1 MAQQIRVDDFV
12 GSSSESWSDAA
23 RNAVSQMAGM
33 ADSIQGVDVLSQ
45 SAEVENQEIIEYRT
59 TVRVAYT
66 PSSKASGTLMRPG
79 ASSEAPASL
88 PIVG

>member
-1 MAQQIRVDDFV
+1 MAQIRIDDFV

-23 RNAVSQMAGM
+23 RNAISQMAGM

-45 SAEVENQEIIEYRT
+45 SAAVENQEITEYRT

-66 PSSKASGTLMRPG
+66 PSS
-79 ASSEAPASL
+79 
-88 PIVG
+88 